1 MLMDQKQLCD
11 SMIEEKNKLIND
23 FKNELKNKDDSYVK
37 ALKKYAEEI
46 DLLIERMKDQTFN
59 MRKFYLEELENVESA
74 FIGER
79 KELLD
84 KHRKEWDEKMNERK
98 HKEVA
103 FMEERFKRV
112 ERNEN
117 ELNVLRVK
125 DAEEYNEV
133 KIKLETDVQVRVVF
147 FLFLFNL
154 KFIINLIKNDF
165 RF

>member
-59 MRKFYLEELENVESA
+59 MRKFYLDELENIENA

-84 KHRKEWDEKMNERK
+84 KHRKEWDEKMHERK

-103 FMEERFKRV
+103 FMDERFKRV

-133 KIKLETDVQVRVVF
+133 KIKLETDVQVR
-147 FLFLFNL
+147 
-154 KFIINLIKNDF
+154 K
-165 RF
+165 

>member
-1 MLMDQKQLCD
+1 MDQKQLCD

-133 KIKLETDVQVRVVF
+133 KIKLETDVQVSVF
-147 FLFLFNL
+147 L
-154 KFIINLIKNDF
+154 KSIIQLPKSVLLI
-165 RF
+165 